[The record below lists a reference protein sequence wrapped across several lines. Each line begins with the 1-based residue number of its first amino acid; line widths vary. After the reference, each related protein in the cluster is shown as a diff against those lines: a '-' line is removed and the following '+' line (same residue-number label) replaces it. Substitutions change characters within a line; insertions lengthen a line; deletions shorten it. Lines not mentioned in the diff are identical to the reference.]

1 MAVCTDSLLWPG
13 LRPGPVR
20 RTRNRGIGML
30 MESEARVG
38 KAELSGHAMLQWCSR
53 VELEF

>member
-1 MAVCTDSLLWPG
+1 MAVSTDSLLQPG

-38 KAELSGHAMLQWCSR
+38 KAELSGRTMLQWCSS